1 MTAPQPQ
8 DQPEP
13 DRTSRGPDP
22 VPGAVPGEPV
32 RPDSGD
38 GTGAAGTEA
47 DTGRDAP
54 AGAPV
59 QEARSAPGGG
69 RAADDG
75 AEPGERNTATG
86 PDGRDGTAPGA
97 GVPGGTAPGTGSPDG
112 GPPAEDVPAEAAPA
126 GAPGSRTGSGS
137 GAPRGGEPLDAATRA
152 TRSLQGLSTE
162 LTARVPQLLEAMR
175 SIGTGL
181 ELHTTLDRICE
192 TAAELAQARYAAI
205 GVVDEEG
212 RGLSDF
218 VTHGVSDETARL
230 IGHRPDGHRGL
241 LGALI
246 HDPAPVVLADLTT
259 DPRSAGFPPNHP
271 PMRTFLGVPIR
282 VQGQIFGNLYLAE
295 KAGGAAFND
304 YDLHMV
310 RVLATEAG
318 IAIGNARLY
327 DAARQRERWID
338 GSVAVTTA
346 LLSGGDAEDALA
358 VVAEQA
364 RRLADAAAGVVLLPA
379 EEGGLE
385 IVAVASDE
393 PTTTLGRVIPADSPL
408 TDGLMAGEPV
418 FVTDPATDPRVR
430 DGAMARYGPS
440 MVLPLQSG
448 GRVLGALATPRA
460 RGARQFTETERTLA
474 TQFASQ
480 AALALIMAEAQRDR
494 ERLAV
499 FEDRDRIARDLH
511 DLVIQRL
518 FATGMMLESAQRRSR
533 VPAVQE
539 GVGKAVDELDVTIQ
553 EIRTAIFALQQ
564 GPAEAPSGLRTRV
577 LREINMAA
585 VPLGFKP
592 GHRFLGPVDSLVGEL
607 TGKNLIAALR
617 EALSNA
623 FRHADASRIEVV
635 VDATVKLPDGAD
647 GVRLTVA
654 DDGVG
659 IPEGGRRSGLRNLAR
674 RAESLGGSSTCG
686 PGLGENGRGTTVR
699 WEAPL

>member
-1 MTAPQPQ
+1 MTAAT
-8 DQPEP
+8 P
-13 DRTSRGPDP
+13 DSPDP
-22 VPGAVPGEPV
+22 LV
-32 RPDSGD
+32 
-38 GTGAAGTEA
+38 
-47 DTGRDAP
+47 
-54 AGAPV
+54 
-59 QEARSAPGGG
+59 
-69 RAADDG
+69 
-75 AEPGERNTATG
+75 TAT
-86 PDGRDGTAPGA
+86 
-97 GVPGGTAPGTGSPDG
+97 
-112 GPPAEDVPAEAAPA
+112 E
-126 GAPGSRTGSGS
+126 
-137 GAPRGGEPLDAATRA
+137 A

-175 SIGTGL
+175 SVGTGL

-192 TAAELAQARYAAI
+192 TAAELAGSRYAAI

-212 RGLSDF
+212 KGLSDF
-218 VTHGVSDETARL
+218 VTHGVGEDVARR
-230 IGHRPDGHRGL
+230 IGRLPDGHAGL

-246 HDPAPVVLADLTT
+246 RDPRTIRLADLAS
-259 DPRSAGFPPNHP
+259 DPRSAGFPPGHP
-271 PMRTFLGVPIR
+271 VMRSFLGVPIR
-282 VQGQIFGNLYLAE
+282 VQGEIFGNLYLAE
-295 KAGGAAFND
+295 KRSGEEFND
-304 YDLHMV
+304 YDEHMV

-327 DAARQRERWID
+327 EAARQRERWID

-346 LLSGGDAEDALA
+346 LLSGGDADDALS

-364 RRLADAAAGVVLLPA
+364 CRLADADAGIVLLPA

-385 IVAVASDE
+385 IVAVSSARATKS
-393 PTTTLGRVIPADSPL
+393 LGMVIPPESQVVEL
-408 TDGLMAGEPV
+408 LLEGEAV
-418 FVTDPATDPRVR
+418 FVQDASTDPRMLS
-430 DGAMARYGPS
+430 GLTSLYGPS
-440 MVLPLQSG
+440 MLLPLQSG
-448 GRVLGALATPRA
+448 GRVLGALAMPRA
-460 RGARQFTETERTLA
+460 RGARPFSEAERTLA

-480 AALALIMAEAQRDR
+480 AALALMMAEAQRDR

-518 FATGMMLESAQRRSR
+518 FATGMMLESAQRKAI

-592 GHRFLGPVDSLVGEL
+592 AHRFLGAIDATVGEL

-623 FRHADASRIEVV
+623 FRHASASRIEVV
-635 VDATVKLPDGAD
+635 VDATVTLPDGSP

-659 IPEGGRRSGLRNLAR
+659 LPEGGRRSGLRNLAR
-674 RAESLGGSSTCG
+674 RAESLGGASWCG
-686 PGLGENGRGTTVR
+686 PGLAEDGGGTSVV

>member
-1 MTAPQPQ
+1 MTAAV
-8 DQPEP
+8 P
-13 DRTSRGPDP
+13 DAPDP
-22 VPGAVPGEPV
+22 L
-32 RPDSGD
+32 
-38 GTGAAGTEA
+38 
-47 DTGRDAP
+47 
-54 AGAPV
+54 
-59 QEARSAPGGG
+59 
-69 RAADDG
+69 
-75 AEPGERNTATG
+75 
-86 PDGRDGTAPGA
+86 
-97 GVPGGTAPGTGSPDG
+97 
-112 GPPAEDVPAEAAPA
+112 EAA
-126 GAPGSRTGSGS
+126 TQ
-137 GAPRGGEPLDAATRA
+137 A
-152 TRSLQGLSTE
+152 TRSLHGLSTE

-175 SIGTGL
+175 SVGTGL
-181 ELHTTLDRICE
+181 ELHSTLDRICE
-192 TAAELAQARYAAI
+192 TAAELADARYAAI

-212 RGLSDF
+212 DGLSDF
-218 VTHGVSDETARL
+218 VTFGVADDIARR
-230 IGHRPDGHRGL
+230 IGHRPDGHAGL

-246 HDPAPVVLADLTT
+246 REPQTIRLADLST
-259 DPRSAGFPPNHP
+259 DPRSAGFPPGHP

-282 VQGQIFGNLYLAE
+282 VQGEIFGNLYLAE
-295 KAGGAAFND
+295 KSGGGEFND
-304 YDLHMV
+304 YDVHMV

-327 DAARQRERWID
+327 EAARQRERWID

-346 LLSGGDAEDALA
+346 LLSGGDADDALT

-364 RRLADAAAGVVLLPA
+364 RRLADAAAGIVLLPA

-385 IVAVASDE
+385 IVAVSS
-393 PTTTLGRVIPADSPL
+393 TQVSKSLGVVVPPESPVVKL
-408 TDGLMAGEPV
+408 LMEGEAV
-418 FVTDPATDPRVR
+418 FVADASTDPRMLSSLS
-430 DGAMARYGPS
+430 AQYGPA
-440 MVLPLQSG
+440 MLLPLQSG

-460 RGARQFTETERTLA
+460 RGARQFTEAERTLA

-480 AALALIMAEAQRDR
+480 AALALMMAEAQRDR

-518 FATGMMLESAQRRSR
+518 FATGMMLESAQRKSI
-533 VPAVQE
+533 VPAVQV

-592 GHRFLGPVDSLVGEL
+592 AHRFVGAVDALVGDL

-623 FRHADASRIEVV
+623 FRHAEATRIEVA
-635 VDATVKLPDGAD
+635 VDATVSLPDGTQ
-647 GVRLTVA
+647 GVRLAVA
-654 DDGVG
+654 DDGIGLPV
-659 IPEGGRRSGLRNLAR
+659 GGRRSGLRNLAR
-674 RAESLGGSSTCG
+674 RAESLGGASWCG
-686 PGLGENGRGTTVR
+686 PGIGEDGGGTTVI

>member
-1 MTAPQPQ
+1 MTV
-8 DQPEP
+8 PESE
-13 DRTSRGPDP
+13 DANGP
-22 VPGAVPGEPV
+22 
-32 RPDSGD
+32 SG
-38 GTGAAGTEA
+38 
-47 DTGRDAP
+47 
-54 AGAPV
+54 
-59 QEARSAPGGG
+59 S
-69 RAADDG
+69 
-75 AEPGERNTATG
+75 AEPARQDPSG
-86 PDGRDGTAPGA
+86 PDG
-97 GVPGGTAPGTGSPDG
+97 
-112 GPPAEDVPAEAAPA
+112 EAH
-126 GAPGSRTGSGS
+126 G
-137 GAPRGGEPLDAATRA
+137 RGDALDAATEA

-175 SIGTGL
+175 SVGTGL
-181 ELHTTLDRICE
+181 ELHSTLDRICE
-192 TAAELAQARYAAI
+192 TAAELATARYAAI

-212 RGLSDF
+212 KGLSDF
-218 VTHGVSDETARL
+218 VTHGVGEDVARR
-230 IGHRPDGHRGL
+230 IGRRPDGHRGL

-246 HDPAPVVLADLTT
+246 HDPAPVRLADLTS
-259 DPRSAGFPPNHP
+259 DPRFAGFPPGHP
-271 PMRTFLGVPIR
+271 AMRSFLGVPIR
-282 VQGQIFGNLYLAE
+282 VQGEIFGNLYLAE
-295 KAGGAAFND
+295 KHGGGEFND

-327 DAARQRERWID
+327 EAARQRERWID

-346 LLSGGDAEDALA
+346 LLSGGDADDALA

-364 RRLADAAAGVVLLPA
+364 RRLADAAAGIVMLPA

-385 IVAVASDE
+385 IVAVASDL
-393 PTTTLGRVIPADSPL
+393 PDSPL
-408 TDGLMAGEPV
+408 GSVIGPESRVVAKLLAGEPV
-418 FVTDPATDPRVR
+418 FVTDAATDDRMVTR
-430 DGAMARYGPS
+430 LSERYGPS
-440 MVLPLQSG
+440 MMLPLQSG
-448 GRVLGALATPRA
+448 GRVLGALATPRT
-460 RGARQFTETERTLA
+460 RGARQFSEAERTLA
-474 TQFASQ
+474 TQFATQ

-499 FEDRDRIARDLH
+499 YEDRDRIARDLH

-518 FATGMMLESAQRRSR
+518 FATGMMLEGAQRRSA
-533 VPAVQE
+533 VPAVQD

-592 GHRFLGPVDSLVGEL
+592 GHRFIGAVDSAVGEL

-623 FRHADASRIEVV
+623 FRHAEASRIDVV
-635 VDATVKLPDGAD
+635 VDATVRLPDGSG

-659 IPEGGRRSGLRNLAR
+659 IPAGGRRSGLRNLAR
-674 RAESLGGSSTCG
+674 RAESLGGSSDCR
-686 PGLGENGRGTTVR
+686 PGIGEDGRGTTVY